1 MKMKRWE
8 EKTLYSI
15 KTRIPSRV
23 TPAKLSLWSLLNL
36 ILPPFLSICLQRIRC
51 RDFLFILWSC
61 DFYILCVL
69 FKKNSARAPKTN
81 KADNYLT
88 SNCLWN
94 WWLGRDWVRSSIF
107 IQRRCWRQ
115 TFATLSVIPPAATS
129 FSNARA
135 NKARRIPALRRR
147 LILFLT
153 SVFFTWPTYLSCL
166 PRCPLKP
173 SCKLFQMCALPFTCT
188 RPISLSVRTK
198 PSINC
203 LC

>member
-1 MKMKRWE
+1 MWR
-8 EKTLYSI
+8 
-15 KTRIPSRV
+15 P
-23 TPAKLSLWSLLNL
+23 LN
-36 ILPPFLSICLQRIRC
+36 
-51 RDFLFILWSC
+51 FLFGRCLTSFCHLFFPFVFKGFAVGISSLFC
-61 DFYILCVL
+61 DLVIFIFFVFCL
-69 FKKNSARAPKTN
+69 KKNSARAPETN

-135 NKARRIPALRRR
+135 NEARRIPALRRR